1 MFAFDASQAA
11 KMIKLKMAKYTKV
24 PFLTGY
30 ASVDIFSALQRDLDR
45 RIRR

>member
-24 PFLTGY
+24 PFLTG
-30 ASVDIFSALQRDLDR
+30 
-45 RIRR
+45 